1 MAEIELSIMDR
12 SLHPIPDIKPS
23 LDQFEAETSARIH
36 VTVLEWDIA
45 WSEVLRTAL
54 YRHGPDISEM
64 GSTWVSSLVGMNSLR
79 SFSNEELVAIGGPG
93 NFISSLW
100 DSGKMAGEKRVWAI
114 PWLGYTRII
123 YYRRDLLNKAGIDE
137 KTAFQSNAQLVN
149 TLTRLQEIGGCT
161 PWGVPIRQN
170 QDTLHNLA
178 SWVWNEGGD
187 FVSEDG
193 RHILFHKEKA
203 MAGMKAYF
211 DLYRFLNKDEADQV
225 NPETGFRQ
233 GRIAVIASE
242 PQVWPNQILHSPD
255 VTQEV
260 ASNIAAAPVTGVPFV
275 GSSHLVVW
283 KHTRNEQTALQ
294 LIKHLTSL
302 KTQLAYTPISGLLPV
317 RTQVLDNP
325 PYSTEPIFQVM
336 SQSIK
341 SGRTFLSI
349 PLWGLV
355 ENKLT
360 LILDRIWED
369 ILSIEHPD
377 IEGILHKR
385 LDPLAQQLELTLS
398 QN

>member
-1 MAEIELSIMDR
+1 MVEIELSIMDR

-23 LDQFEAETSARIH
+23 LEQFEADTAARIN
-36 VTVLEWDIA
+36 VSVLEWETA
-45 WSEVLRTAL
+45 WSDILRTAL

-79 SFSNEELVAIGGPG
+79 PFSVEELAAIGGPG
-93 NFISSLW
+93 NFIPSLW
-100 DSGKMAGEKRVWAI
+100 DSGKLAGEKRVWAI

-123 YYRRDLLNKAGIDE
+123 YYRRDLLSKAGIDE
-137 KTAFQSNAQLVN
+137 KTAFQSNAQLLS

-193 RHILFHKEKA
+193 RHILFNKEKA
-203 MAGMKAYF
+203 LAGMKAYF
-211 DLYRFLNKDEADQV
+211 ELYRFVNKLEPDPV
-225 NPETGFRQ
+225 NPETGFIQ
-233 GRIAVIASE
+233 GRIAVIAGE
-242 PQVWPNQILHSPD
+242 PQVWPNQIQHSPD
-255 VTQEV
+255 TTQEV
-260 ASNIAAAPVTGVPFV
+260 AMNIAAAPVPGVPFV

-317 RTQVLDNP
+317 REQVLDNP

-336 SQSIK
+336 SQSLK

-360 LILDRIWED
+360 LILDKIWED
-369 ILSIEHPD
+369 ILASEKPD